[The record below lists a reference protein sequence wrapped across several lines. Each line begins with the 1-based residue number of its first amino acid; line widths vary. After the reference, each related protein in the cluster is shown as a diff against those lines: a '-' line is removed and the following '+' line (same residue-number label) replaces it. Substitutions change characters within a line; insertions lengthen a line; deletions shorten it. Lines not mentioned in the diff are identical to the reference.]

1 MRVCRYEQ
9 EGMRRSV
16 DAVLL
21 VHKNN
26 TLHILILQ
34 VGNLFFKLPGGRL
47 KPGEDGSTLLLLL
60 CVTMPL
66 QSSPS
71 A

>member
-1 MRVCRYEQ
+1 
-9 EGMRRSV
+9 MRRSV